1 MPFYKAF
8 LLTYSEELD
17 MAITATMVKELRERT
32 GAGMME
38 CKKMLTE
45 TNGDMEAAIDTMRKS
60 GAAKADKKAGRIAAE
75 GKVVITVSDNGKEA
89 SIIEVNCETDFVAI
103 DESFVSFVSAAGAR
117 VLADKPADVAA
128 LSALPLD
135 SGETV
140 EETRAN
146 LVAKIGENMQ
156 VRRFELLSSESLV
169 CAYSHGVKIGVA
181 VAMTG
186 GDEALGKDIAM
197 HIAASRPTCISE
209 DQVPAELLEKE
220 KEILIAQAQDSGK
233 SMEIIEKMVEGRM
246 RKYLAEI
253 TLVGQPFVKDPDQTV
268 AQLLKTAGAEV
279 TAFVRYEVGEGIEKK
294 QEDFAAE
301 VMAQVKGG

>member
-1 MPFYKAF
+1 
-8 LLTYSEELD
+8 

-32 GAGMME
+32 GAGMMD

-45 TNGDMEAAIDTMRKS
+45 TNGDLEAAIDLMRKS
-60 GAAKADKKAGRIAAE
+60 GAAKADKKAGRVAAD
-75 GKVVITVSDNGKEA
+75 GLVVITVSDDAKEG
-89 SIIEVNCETDFVAI
+89 SIVEVNCETDFVAK
-103 DESFVSFVSAAGAR
+103 DESFVSFSTEVGAG
-117 VLADKPADVAA
+117 VLADKPADIEA

-140 EETRAN
+140 EEVRAN

-156 VRRFELLSSESLV
+156 VRRFEILSSDAGSV
-169 CAYSHGVKIGVA
+169 YAYNHGVRIGVI

-197 HIAASRPTCISE
+197 HIAASRPICVTE
-209 DQVPAELLEKE
+209 ADVPEETLAKE

-233 SMEIIEKMVEGRM
+233 PPEIIEKMIMGRM
-246 RKYLAEI
+246 KKYLAEI
-253 TLVGQPFVKDPDQTV
+253 TLVGQPFVKDPDQTI
-268 AQLLKTAGAEV
+268 AKLLKAAGAEV
-279 TAFVRYEVGEGIEKK
+279 TAFIRYEVGEGIEKK

-301 VMAQVKGG
+301 VMAQVKGS